1 MRDIAGA
8 CRRGNQAPRLHRE
21 AGSSRLTNT
30 ASVKDPGWTQGGV
43 WGPAWGRVPGYVE
56 GDAQTSA
63 SLQTNVGPATNVRGD
78 RTITIDGG
86 LERRA

>member
-1 MRDIAGA
+1 MRDIASA
-8 CRRGNQAPRLHRE
+8 CRRGNQARRSHHE
-21 AGSSRLTNT
+21 AGSSQLTNT
-30 ASVKDPGWTQGGV
+30 APVKEPGWTQGGV